1 MCDGWCFIV
10 GMICVRSVTLKSKS
24 IFKYVL
30 SVALFFFLMSQVD
43 FSVLLER
50 STGLNAGVVFVAFL
64 LIICQIIFLNLR
76 WHCLLNVGRS
86 DVSFQT
92 SSLINIAGYFA
103 NVLFI
108 TSVGGILT
116 KSALAVRQGLSV
128 TQSVFVTFFDRFMTL
143 FALVFFS
150 ALGLPFLLGVL
161 DNAILMLLVL
171 SVLGCIFAVICMIVV
186 LRSGV
191 LSDYIL
197 SSGKRRRVL
206 VLVRSYMEDYSLML
220 RVGGYSLIAQG
231 CFILAVYGL
240 SLGINEH
247 VQGVRVIEFLAL
259 LPVLAL
265 ISSLPISFGGWGVRE
280 GAFMY
285 GLGMIG
291 YSMESAFLLSVQV
304 GVVTLIAPFLVGLPY
319 LIKSDLRRFL
329 VKSAISNA

>member
-1 MCDGWCFIV
+1 MKPKP
-10 GMICVRSVTLKSKS
+10 KSL
-24 IFKYVL
+24 FKYIL
-30 SVALFFFLMSQVD
+30 SAALFVFLLSQVD
-43 FSVLLER
+43 FAVLLQK
-50 STGLNAGVVFVAFL
+50 SSGLHAGLIFVAFI
-64 LIICQIIFLNLR
+64 LIICQIVFLNLR
-76 WHCLLNVGRS
+76 WHCLLNVGRG

-108 TSVGGILT
+108 TSVGGILA

-128 TQSVFVTFFDRFMTL
+128 TQSVFATFFDRFMTL
-143 FALVFFS
+143 FALIVFS
-150 ALGLPFLLGVL
+150 AIGLPFLQGVL
-161 DNAILMLLVL
+161 DDKISMMLAL
-171 SVLGCIFAVICMIVV
+171 SVCGVIVAVFGMIAI

-197 SSGKRRRVL
+197 SSRKRKRVIAF
-206 VLVRSYMEDYSLML
+206 VRAYMEDYPLML
-220 RVGGYSLIAQG
+220 RTGGYSLVAQG

-240 SLGINEH
+240 SLGINEPVH
-247 VQGVRVIEFLAL
+247 GVRVIEFLAL

-304 GVVTLIAPFLVGLPY
+304 GLVTLIAPFLVGLPY
-319 LIKSDLRRFL
+319 LIKADLRNFIFRN
-329 VKSAISNA
+329 VSPST